1 MIKFRTVFDWN
12 IEIWIYSILDHTNIA
27 FQRKADLTT
36 EETDSYSEA
45 ANVAEEVLSGI
56 RTVYAFGGE
65 QLEINRY
72 NDRLENA
79 KNVVKQKGLLTG
91 IEDGVLRFL
100 FLACSAVTFWYGVQL
115 VLDDR
120 DKEDKEHTPAVLMI
134 VYFIL
139 SIPLSGIW
147 ILILI
152 LLVQTFLGFGIGINN
167 VENTAPL
174 LEAFSTACASAAS
187 IFRVIE
193 RKSEIDSMSNEG
205 NIPDSDIN
213 GNITF
218 RNVQF
223 SYPARSDVEVKINT
237 LWKISFRSSEIFC
250 F

>member
-1 MIKFRTVFDWN
+1 M
-12 IEIWIYSILDHTNIA
+12 
-27 FQRKADLTT
+27 
-36 EETDSYSEA
+36 
-45 ANVAEEVLSGI
+45 SGI

-139 SIPLSGIW
+139 SILLSRI
-147 ILILI
+147 
-152 LLVQTFLGFGIGINN
+152 
-167 VENTAPL
+167 
-174 LEAFSTACASAAS
+174 
-187 IFRVIE
+187 
-193 RKSEIDSMSNEG
+193 
-205 NIPDSDIN
+205 
-213 GNITF
+213 
-218 RNVQF
+218 
-223 SYPARSDVEVKINT
+223 
-237 LWKISFRSSEIFC
+237 
-250 F
+250 